1 MNESA
6 FFSSGVM
13 NEGYMKLVDSALFL
27 LVLDDSTPEDPN
39 EITRNF
45 LHGDG
50 TNRWVEVKGYTYIGS
65 EVITWGVISLKFI
78 N

>member
-6 FFSSGVM
+6 FFSSGVL
-13 NEGYMKLVDSALFL
+13 NEEYMKLVDSALFA
-27 LVLDDSTPEDPN
+27 LVLDDSAPENPN

-50 TNRWVEVKGYTYIGS
+50 TNRLNVCLFLFSCE
-65 EVITWGVISLKFI
+65 EGVVF
-78 N
+78 

>member
-13 NEGYMKLVDSALFL
+13 NEGYMQLVDSALFAL
-27 LVLDDSTPEDPN
+27 ILDDSAPENPN

-50 TNRWVEVKGYTYIGS
+50 TNR
-65 EVITWGVISLKFI
+65 
-78 N
+78 